1 MYYLFSFFSETQAAL
16 HSAEEKSN
24 SEVLPSS
31 KYSLLLEKVQTIPA
45 LSESNR
51 WLRDERDQLKSKL
64 VQNEAQLKEYETKL
78 TPLQV
83 KNFVKPFVLPL
94 PWAF

>member
-1 MYYLFSFFSETQAAL
+1 
-16 HSAEEKSN
+16 
-24 SEVLPSS
+24 
-31 KYSLLLEKVQTIPA
+31 LEKVQTIPA

-83 KNFVKPFVLPL
+83 KNFFKPFVLPL
-94 PWAF
+94 PWVFYPCLCVRRAVFINNLANTIDSIEIKTNRQYKISE